1 MHHIPVRL
9 TALTIFAALLLAAP
23 SFSQA
28 AGDDVNST
36 ATHLLDAE
44 IALHADDYLKAVS
57 EYRKAAE
64 SSDSVEIARQ
74 ATRLAFDFGFDDE
87 AELAAKRWRDLAP
100 DSDDALLHLAQ
111 ITLRLGDLRAARR
124 HFTALI
130 ENGDQ
135 PADERLFKLMNF
147 ISQEDPKLADDLMR
161 SLAKPYK
168 DSALA
173 HYATAAVA
181 LQADDLEFAI
191 EQSRIAI
198 DLDPEW
204 IKAKLLYARAMLLA
218 GQGDDAIDYTARII
232 GDDPNPNPDAR
243 MELAL
248 MYMTANREDDA
259 LSQVNQVLM
268 ESAKRTDAL
277 RMMAIINFRQNNLD
291 AAWDDFEDLLASGDY
306 TADALFYLARIADY
320 RSEFNRAVGLY
331 SQVMSGKNAVT
342 SQRRASALMAYQQ
355 DDPEGALQRL
365 DDFADKRPPFAIDM
379 ILAKAQLL
387 NSLDRHEEAL
397 DNYDKANRYRPDDE
411 SIALGRAEL
420 MLRMDR
426 LEDSLN
432 AYRDAAKRWPDSSMT
447 LNALGYTL
455 ADRTNEYREAEK
467 LIRKALKNDPESA
480 AIIDSLGWV
489 LYKRG
494 KHDEAVGHLET
505 AYAKFPDHEVAS
517 HLIEVLAAL
526 ERTDEALELLAEAEL
541 KDPESDLLK
550 DVRER
555 LFLETP

>member
-1 MHHIPVRL
+1 MHHIPVRSP
-9 TALTIFAALLLAAP
+9 AFTIIVALLLATP

-28 AGDDVNST
+28 ADEDVNSV

-44 IALHADDYLKAVS
+44 IALHADDYLTAVS

-64 SSDSVEIARQ
+64 SSDSADIARQ
-74 ATRLAFDFGFDDE
+74 ATRLAFDFGFNDE
-87 AELAAKRWRDLAP
+87 AVLAAKRWRDLAP

-111 ITLRLGDLRAARR
+111 ISLRRGELRAARR
-124 HFTALI
+124 HFTTLI
-130 ENGDQ
+130 ENGEQ
-135 PADERLFKLMNF
+135 PADERLFTLMNF

-161 SLAKPYK
+161 SLARPYK

-173 HYATAAVA
+173 HYAAAAVA

-191 EQSRIAI
+191 EQSKIAI
-198 DLDPEW
+198 ELDPEW

-218 GQGDDAIDYTARII
+218 GEGDDAIDYTARII

-248 MYMTANREDDA
+248 MYITANREDDA

-306 TADALFYLARIADY
+306 TADALYYLARIADY
-320 RSEFNRAVGLY
+320 RSEFDRAVSLY
-331 SQVMSGKNAVT
+331 SQVMTGKNAVT

-355 DDPEGALQRL
+355 DDPDGALQRL

-397 DNYDKANRYRPDDE
+397 DNYDKANSYRPDDE

-426 LEDSLN
+426 LEDSLA
-432 AYRDAAKRWPDSSMT
+432 AYREAARRWPDSSMT

-455 ADRTNEYREAEK
+455 ADRTDEYREAEK
-467 LIRKALKNDPESA
+467 LIRKALKSDPESA

-494 KHDEAVGHLET
+494 KHEEAVEHLKI

-517 HLIEVLAAL
+517 HLIAVLAAL